1 MREDMAKIIVE
12 RPRTGGSYAS
22 RQPRFNRWKHLDWDE
37 QPRQIGKLR
46 QWRTRKDL
54 NENLAPLKRFLF
66 SRVGRP
72 WSEVHR
78 ELRERINID
87 SAVQLHI
94 WQHVED
100 FVSVHVYKAGE
111 TVRAYNYW
119 RQPRW
124 MYVDPDT
131 GLLCKVEH
139 VSRKKRG
146 RRLKVKMNEYL
157 YVLRVEGR
165 WRKVVL
171 KNLPL
176 KDWKEKWDAL
186 FSLTC
191 GRVGQELLTKTHGI
205 GRYAVAVLPL
215 THDEEKDV
223 EKSLRQKR

>member
-1 MREDMAKIIVE
+1 MAKIIVE

-22 RQPRFNRWKHLDWDE
+22 RKPRFERWKDLDWDE

-46 QWRTRKDL
+46 QWRIRKDL

-66 SRVGRP
+66 SRVGVP
-72 WSEVHR
+72 WTDVHR

-100 FVSVHVYKAGE
+100 FVSVHVYKEGG

-131 GLLCKVEH
+131 GLLCKVEDA
-139 VSRKKRG
+139 SRKTRPQP
-146 RRLKVKMNEYL
+146 VKIEIDTHHQF
-157 YVLRVEGR
+157 VRTEGR
-165 WRKVVL
+165 WKKVVL
-171 KNLPL
+171 KSLPI
-176 KDWKEKWDAL
+176 KEWEEKWDAY
-186 FSLTC
+186 FKAPC
-191 GRVGQELLTKTHGI
+191 GRVGLEALHRAHGN
-205 GRYAVAVLPL
+205 GLYAVAVLPL
-215 THDEEKDV
+215 TPEEEKQV
-223 EKSLRQKR
+223 AKLLAKHR